1 MSTASFTAFIY
12 AGAIQSPALH
22 NDSSVMDNWSG
33 HVGFVAH
40 VEEYAEVIAH
50 WIDCRDPGE
59 FELWVGVI
67 EYELFEPMGE
77 WLLTLESPPTAQ
89 FVLEHFEI
97 EYVQWLAA
105 GALEINHGN

>member
-12 AGAIQSPALH
+12 AGAIQSPALQ
-22 NDSSVMDNWSG
+22 NDSTLMDDWNG
-33 HVGFVAH
+33 HVGFVSHAAY
-40 VEEYAEVIAH
+40 YATVIAH

-59 FELWVGVI
+59 FELWPGVI

-77 WLLTLESPPTAQ
+77 WLLTLDPLPTAQ

-97 EYVQWLAA
+97 EYVQWLAT
-105 GALEINHGN
+105 GALETNHGN